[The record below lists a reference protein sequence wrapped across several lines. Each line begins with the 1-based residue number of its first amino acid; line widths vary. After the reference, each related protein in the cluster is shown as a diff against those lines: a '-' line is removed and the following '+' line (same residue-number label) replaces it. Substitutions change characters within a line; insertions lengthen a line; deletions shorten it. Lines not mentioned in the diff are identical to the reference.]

1 MDRATVRA
9 GLVFNRRKMTEQQE
23 SSNKMKSH
31 TEEKKDMGYYFN
43 FSEVLGYY
51 FRKKDPNRPT
61 NTSLKMMHGIN
72 KISII
77 MFLICL
83 IVIVGRFIIR
93 AF

>member
-1 MDRATVRA
+1 MAEDKTI
-9 GLVFNRRKMTEQQE
+9 F
-23 SSNKMKSH
+23 
-31 TEEKKDMGYYFN
+31 EKKGNQEDQKRDVGYYFN
-43 FSEVLGYY
+43 FKEVLTYY
-51 FRKKDPNRPT
+51 FRKKDPNRPM

-83 IVIVGRFIIR
+83 IVIITRFVVR